1 MTVPFTQVVF
11 VSSVRTVHRPSLAA
25 LAMGA
30 GARPMVTESK
40 GVAGHL
46 RKVLGII
53 LGIYKSSF
61 LCNTLGVMVD
71 VGRRY
76 EGSANA

>member
-1 MTVPFTQVVF
+1 MTAPLTQVVF

-25 LAMGA
+25 LAT
-30 GARPMVTESK
+30 GARALPMVTESK
-40 GVAGHL
+40 GLAGHL
-46 RKVLGII
+46 RKVLGLIW
-53 LGIYKSSF
+53 GICKSLF